1 MDAENG
7 GVCILS
13 TSIPAL
19 GFNVGIY
26 YIVHLYAGDCQRRK
40 KSHGATY

>member
-1 MDAENG
+1 MDAEDR

-13 TSIPAL
+13 TFIPAL
-19 GFNVGIY
+19 VLIVSIY